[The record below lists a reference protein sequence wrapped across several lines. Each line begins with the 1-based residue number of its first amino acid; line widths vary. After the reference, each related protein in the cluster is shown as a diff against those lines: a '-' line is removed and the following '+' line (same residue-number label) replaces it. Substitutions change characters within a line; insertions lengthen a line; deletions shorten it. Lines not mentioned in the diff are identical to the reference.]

1 MEKLINVHPG
11 EILQQEF
18 LEPMDITAYYLAKAI
33 GVPQNRLSAIIRG
46 QRAITAD
53 TALRLGKF
61 FGTTPNFWLNLQNEY
76 DLREE
81 REKISNELADI
92 TTYE

>member
-1 MEKLINVHPG
+1 MEKLTNVHPG

-18 LEPMDITAYYLAKAI
+18 LEPMDITAYYLAKTI
-33 GVPQNRLSAIIRG
+33 GVPQNRLLAIIRG

-81 REKISNELADI
+81 REKISNELAEI
-92 TTYE
+92 ATYE